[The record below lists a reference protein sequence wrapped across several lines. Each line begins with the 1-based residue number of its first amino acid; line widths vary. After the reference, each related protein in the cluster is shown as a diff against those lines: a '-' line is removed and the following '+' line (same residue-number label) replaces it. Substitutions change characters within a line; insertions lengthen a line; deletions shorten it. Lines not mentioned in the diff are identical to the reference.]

1 MSVTTAPTS
10 RARRRAA
17 LLAAAA
23 AGLVL
28 SGCAVNSPTA
38 TTLSYAPA
46 DGVQADG
53 TEIGVRDLLVVS
65 HGNGAPAVVSGSILN
80 LTEEPVTVAITAA
93 GTSLSPEVTVEP
105 NSSLRLDGT
114 GADGTPG
121 EPLTMPALD
130 TPAGMSVEVRLSTGS
145 ETLSA
150 DAPVLLPQG
159 PYEQFADDAGGTV
172 EPHAEDEEDADH

>member
-1 MSVTTAPTS
+1 MTTAPTS
-10 RARRRAA
+10 HARRRAA
-17 LLAAAA
+17 LLAVAAS

-28 SGCAVNSPTA
+28 SGCSVNSPAA
-38 TTLSYAPA
+38 TTLTYAPA

-65 HGNGAPAVVSGSILN
+65 QGNGAPAVVSGAVLN
-80 LTEEPVTVAITAA
+80 LTDEPVTVAITAA

-114 GADGTPG
+114 SADGTPG

-130 TPAGMSVEVRLSTGS
+130 TPAGVNVEVRLSTGS

-150 DAPVLLPQG
+150 DTPVLLPQG

-172 EPHAEDEEDADH
+172 EPHADHEDDEDH